1 MPLLFSHKRRVH
13 LHETIPTLY
22 AFESQGV
29 TLLWSFVLI
38 LVLVLLNGFFVSVEF
53 AAVTSR
59 RARIDLLAES
69 GNSSAKIV
77 KTWLE
82 NPATRDRLIA
92 AAQLGI
98 TIVSL
103 ALGAVGENTFEE
115 LLTPLFNNL
124 NLQGALQRLSPIL
137 AALPLIISLLIVT
150 SLHVVLGEQVPKVA
164 ALHNPERFA
173 LLAARPMQIFTVVFK
188 WFIGILDWATR
199 QTLNLIGL
207 RMMGEHLT
215 VYTVEEIKHILS
227 ESEEGGVIQAPAR
240 EMLDAIFDLKDLVVR
255 QVMIPRTEIIALEAE
270 MPLPEIIQLTT
281 QSKYT
286 KFPVYEENL
295 DQVLGILH
303 VKDLLRA
310 MQSSDFQDCTA
321 RILAR
326 EPIFVPETISVDTLL
341 QQFRDNR
348 QHIAI
353 VLDEFGG
360 TAGLVT
366 LEDLLEEIVG
376 EVSDPFDTT
385 SPEIQT
391 LPDGSILIDGLALIE
406 EVNQHLGLELD
417 DPNYDTI
424 AGYFLGRLG
433 RIPRV
438 GDVVETEELRLRA
451 ESMDGL
457 RIAQISLRRMT
468 PPTL

>member
-1 MPLLFSHKRRVH
+1 
-13 LHETIPTLY
+13 
-22 AFESQGV
+22 V
-29 TLLWSFVLI
+29 TLFWSFLLILI
-38 LVLVLLNGFFVSVEF
+38 LVALNGFFVSVEF

-59 RARIDLLAES
+59 RARIDLLADS
-69 GNSSAKIV
+69 GNYSAKIV

-82 NPATRDRLIA
+82 NPAARDRLIA
-92 AAQLGI
+92 ASQLGI
-98 TIVSL
+98 TLVSL

-115 LLTPLFNNL
+115 ILTPLFGHP
-124 NLQGALQRLSPIL
+124 NLQGAVQWLSPIL
-137 AALPLIISLLIVT
+137 AALPLIISLVIVT

-173 LLAARPMQIFTVVFK
+173 LVAARPMRVFYVVFK
-188 WFIGILDWATR
+188 WFIDVLDWATR
-199 QTLNLIGL
+199 QVLSLIGL

-240 EMLDAIFDLKDLVVR
+240 EMLDAIFDLRDLVVR
-255 QVMIPRTEIIALEAE
+255 QVMIPRTEIIALDSET
-270 MPLPEIIQLTT
+270 PLPEIIQITT

-286 KFPVYEENL
+286 KFPIYEENL
-295 DQVLGILH
+295 DQILGILH

-310 MQSSDFQDCTA
+310 MQSPDSESCTA
-321 RILAR
+321 RTLAR
-326 EPIFVPETISVDTLL
+326 EPIFVPETISIDTLL

-376 EVSDPFDTT
+376 EVSDPFDST
-385 SPEIQT
+385 SPEIQS
-391 LPDGSILIDGLALIE
+391 LPDGSILIDGLTLIE
-406 EVNQHLGLELD
+406 EVNEHLGLTLD

-433 RIPRV
+433 RIPRA
-438 GDVVETEELRLRA
+438 GDVVETEEVRLRA

-457 RIAQISLRRMT
+457 RIAQLSLRRKT

>member
-1 MPLLFSHKRRVH
+1 MLGSFLL
-13 LHETIPTLY
+13 IM
-22 AFESQGV
+22 
-29 TLLWSFVLI
+29 LLVA
-38 LVLVLLNGFFVSVEF
+38 LNGFFVSVEF

-69 GNSSAKIV
+69 GNHAAKIV

-92 AAQLGI
+92 ASQLGI
-98 TIVSL
+98 TLVSL

-115 LLTPLFNNL
+115 ILTPLFGHP
-124 NLQGALQRLSPIL
+124 NLQGALQWLSPIL
-137 AALPLIISLLIVT
+137 AALPLIISLVIVT

-173 LLAARPMQIFTVVFK
+173 LVAARPMRVFYVVFK
-188 WFIGILDWATR
+188 WFIDVLDWATR
-199 QTLNLIGL
+199 QVLLLIGL

-240 EMLDAIFDLKDLVVR
+240 EMLDAIFDLRDLVVR
-255 QVMIPRTEIIALEAE
+255 QVMIPRTEVIALDSET
-270 MPLPEIIQLTT
+270 PLPEIIQITT
-281 QSKYT
+281 ESKYT
-286 KFPVYEENL
+286 KFPIYEENL
-295 DQVLGILH
+295 DQILGILH

-310 MQSSDFQDCTA
+310 MQSPDSESCTA
-321 RILAR
+321 RTLAR
-326 EPIFVPETISVDTLL
+326 EPIFVPETISIDTLL

-376 EVSDPFDTT
+376 EVSDPFDST

-391 LPDGSILIDGLALIE
+391 LPDGSILIDGLTLIE
-406 EVNQHLGLELD
+406 EVNQHLGLALD

-433 RIPRV
+433 RIPRA
-438 GDVVETEELRLRA
+438 GDVIETEELRLRA

-457 RIAQISLRRMT
+457 RIAQLSLMRKT